1 MRGMRV
7 VERSFSDLLRYP
19 NDVAADLD
27 VGDVLLCRR
36 DEPDLLLG
44 LAECRRR
51 RYPGRA
57 DTERDAERSDVF
69 RALAVTFRSLATR
82 TPSVLA
88 EAVLDAFAWTEFL
101 PVKDRRLFL
110 DEFSRTLMAS
120 ATRVGGVGLPVRD
133 RRGGR
138 GVGSDLLGCAVEREG
153 GVGEGH

>member
-44 LAECRRR
+44 LA
-51 RYPGRA
+51 
-57 DTERDAERSDVF
+57 ERDAERSDVF